1 MMADSIARVSG
12 SARIFPNGSRVA
24 PVMPESPTRKTNFF
38 QRSASTVSVIE
49 MSTPACLAASAKA
62 ASFLSGLPSTRPQ
75 RIWAKSLVWL
85 TVPGPDITLAIYA
98 MPPTTLSWPR
108 IGCRRSTE
116 STPFC
121 SVITRV
127 SGPTI
132 GRMSSPAFSV
142 SHSLTANSTISTGA
156 TDLGSSV
163 AVTLGNVRSP
173 LVLSIFSPRSR
184 SAARLAPRAKKTTS
198 CPAAAS
204 RPPKYPPTAPAAIT
218 PMRMSAPRSYRPARA
233 APLGTKGRAS

>member
-1 MMADSIARVSG
+1 
-12 SARIFPNGSRVA
+12 
-24 PVMPESPTRKTNFF
+24 
-38 QRSASTVSVIE
+38 
-49 MSTPACLAASAKA
+49 
-62 ASFLSGLPSTRPQ
+62 
-75 RIWAKSLVWL
+75 
-85 TVPGPDITLAIYA
+85 

-163 AVTLGNVRSP
+163 AVTLGSARSP

-198 CPAAAS
+198 CPA
-204 RPPKYPPTAPAAIT
+204 RRQPPAEISADGSGRHHPDAHVSSSIVSPGKGPP
-218 PMRMSAPRSYRPARA
+218 R
-233 APLGTKGRAS
+233 